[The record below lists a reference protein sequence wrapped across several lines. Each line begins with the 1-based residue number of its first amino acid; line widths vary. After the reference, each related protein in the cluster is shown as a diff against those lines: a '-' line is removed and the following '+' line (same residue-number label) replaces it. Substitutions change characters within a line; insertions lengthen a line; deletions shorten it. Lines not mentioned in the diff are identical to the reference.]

1 MTKFRYVAINGK
13 KISKTEWLNG
23 GNTSIETLN
32 IIKNILNAKYKNW
45 FIEFK

>member
-13 KISKTEWLNG
+13 KISKTEWFS
-23 GNTSIETLN
+23 GNTKIETLN
-32 IIKNILNAKYKNW
+32 TIKNILNAKYKNW

>member
-13 KISKTEWLNG
+13 KISKTEWFN
-23 GNTSIETLN
+23 GNTTKIETLN
-32 IIKNILNAKYKNW
+32 IIKTILNAKYKKW